1 MSYRVFVFDID
12 NTLTSRLDGHF
23 VESAVEAL
31 RELRK
36 KGHKVVIASGRMPK
50 TATQLA
56 ENGIEYDYFIG
67 ATDQIVTDNKY
78 NVLYRQCFSED
89 LFERISEYCRQNGCG
104 YFWKMDDCSYIV
116 ENNSTIDNIFNT
128 YRSKT
133 AFSKP
138 ENSRAYGG
146 ALVTEPEKK
155 ELFVK
160 EFGAETDTVDGGAGI
175 YDVNLKN
182 VSKRDGLRELLR
194 ILGISREE
202 CMAFGDSENDLELLQ
217 YAGLGIAMG
226 DGLEVCRQQADYVTA
241 ETYNDGIKKAL
252 KRFKVL

>member
-23 VESAVEAL
+23 VESAVESL

-50 TATQLA
+50 TAIQLA
-56 ENGIEYDYFIG
+56 ANGIEYDYFIG
-67 ATDQIVTDNKY
+67 ATGQIVTDKEF
-78 NVLYRQCFSED
+78 NVLYRRCFSED
-89 LFERISEYCRQNGCG
+89 LFERISEYCRQKG
-104 YFWKMDDCSYIV
+104 YGFFWKMDDCSYIV
-116 ENNSTIDNIFNT
+116 ENNSAIDKIFST
-128 YRSKT
+128 YKSKT
-133 AFSKP
+133 ALSKP
-138 ENSRAYGG
+138 ENERAYGG
-146 ALVTEPEKK
+146 ALVTEPENRD
-155 ELFVK
+155 LFVK

-194 ILGISREE
+194 ILNVSRDE
-202 CMAFGDSENDLELLQ
+202 CMAFGDSENDLELLE
-217 YAGLGIAMG
+217 YAGMGIAMG
-226 DGLEVCRQQADYVTA
+226 VGLEICRQKADYVTA

-252 KRFKVL
+252 KRFNIL